1 MRFLV
6 IDHDHA
12 CPMALLIRK
21 IMRRGDRRQLRHR
34 IRHDRAG
41 ELPSGSGAAAP
52 FPIGEGTSTTPA
64 ACSGKFASNNRRIQ
78 GYAEVSYNP
87 IGVVRLKPLGLS
99 SRIPEYDKERM
110 ATLVADFRG

>member
-52 FPIGEGTSTTPA
+52 FPIGRGSWTTPA
-64 ACSGKFASNNRRIQ
+64 ACSGQFASNNRRIQ
-78 GYAEVSYNP
+78 GYAEVPYNP

-110 ATLVADFRG
+110 ATLVANFRG

>member
-12 CPMALLIRK
+12 CPMALFIRK
-21 IMRRGDRRQLRHR
+21 IMRRSARRQLRHR

-41 ELPSGSGAAAP
+41 KLPSGSGAPAP
-52 FPIGEGTSTTPA
+52 FPIGRGSWTTPA
-64 ACSGKFASNNRRIQ
+64 ACLGNSASNNRRIQ

>member
-21 IMRRGDRRQLRHR
+21 IMRRSDRRQLRHR
-34 IRHDRAG
+34 IRQDRAG
-41 ELPSGSGAAAP
+41 KLPSGSGAAAP
-52 FPIGEGTSTTPA
+52 FPIGRGTWTTPA
-64 ACSGKFASNNRRIQ
+64 AYSGKFASNDQRIQ
-78 GYAEVSYNP
+78 GYADVSYNP

-99 SRIPEYDKERM
+99 SRNPEYAKERM